1 MTTLKFGDWDKA
13 YYSVNESLGEN
24 IHNWLSKNFGGKISE
39 IDGILSDIIRAEKE
53 YSREWEK
60 LEIENDSMKSQIE
73 SGNLEDQEEKDF
85 RKKIRNNKNLITV
98 SLRRKIQKVRVLDD
112 KADKI
117 VKGNPRLS
125 KYWDLK
131 KAEADLEIIENLYKI
146 SKNFIDKGIEE
157 DLYGKYKKAYSNLKD
172 KKERTEK
179 IEKEIDSE
187 EDASYDDSELES
199 LVSMSNAK
207 FRDEI
212 EDYSAK
218 EIKSLKRDLVNQK
231 NSYMNDLRGIKRR
244 KEKES
249 NSASTSKER
258 KEITSKFT
266 PKISALGERIDRI
279 REKIEILND

>member
-212 EDYSAK
+212 EEYSAK

>member
-1 MTTLKFGDWDKA
+1 MTTLKFTDWDKT

-24 IHNWLSKNFGGKISE
+24 IHNWLSKNFGGKVSE
-39 IDGILSDIIRAEKE
+39 IDGILSDLVRAEKD
-53 YSREWEK
+53 YAKEWE
-60 LEIENDSMKSQIE
+60 LLTIENDSMRSQIE
-73 SGNLEDQEEKDF
+73 SGNLEEDEEKSL
-85 RKKIRNNKNLITV
+85 RKKIKDNTNLLSV
-98 SLRRKIQKVRVLDD
+98 SLKRKIQKVRVLDS

-117 VKGNPRLS
+117 AQGNPRLS

-131 KAEADLEIIENLYKI
+131 KAEVELEIIENLYKI
-146 SKNFIDKGIEE
+146 SKNLSNKGIQD
-157 DLYGKYKKAYSNLKD
+157 DLYAKYKKSYSTLRD
-172 KKERTEK
+172 KKNKAEK

-187 EDASYDDSELES
+187 DGSAYDDSELES
-199 LVSMSNAK
+199 LISMSNSK
-207 FRDEI
+207 FKNEI
-212 EDYSAK
+212 EEYTES
-218 EIKSLKRDLVNQK
+218 ELKSLRRDLINLK
-231 NSYMNDLRGIKRR
+231 NSSLNDMRSIKRR

>member
-1 MTTLKFGDWDKA
+1 MSTLKFTDWDKA
-13 YYSVNESLGEN
+13 YYSIDESLGEN
-24 IHNWLSKNFGGKISE
+24 IHNWLSRNFGGKISE
-39 IDGILSDIIRAEKE
+39 IDGILSDIVRAEKE

-60 LEIENDSMKSQIE
+60 LELENDSMKSQIE
-73 SGNLEDQEEKDF
+73 SESLEEEEEKKL
-85 RKKIRNNKNLITV
+85 RKKIRDNKNLISV

-112 KADKI
+112 KADRI

-146 SKNFIDKGIEE
+146 SKNLVDKGIEE

-172 KKERTEK
+172 KKEKTEK
-179 IEKEIDSE
+179 IEKEIDAE
-187 EDASYDDSELES
+187 EKSSYDDSELES

-212 EDYSAK
+212 EGYSEK

-249 NSASTSKER
+249 SSASTSKER
-258 KEITSKFT
+258 KEITAKFN

-279 REKIEILND
+279 REKISILND